1 MVDIYNFNT
10 TGYFLYLGTAL
21 NSLIN
26 GVTLVSPCLLRPVQ
40 ISNIVINS
48 HVGRYERSLLV
59 RRLAASLPALFKQ
72 ETASCSQRNV
82 SALNG

>member
-1 MVDIYNFNT
+1 M
-10 TGYFLYLGTAL
+10 

-26 GVTLVSPCLLRPVQ
+26 RVTLVSPCLLRPVQ

-48 HVGRYERSLLV
+48 NVGRYETFSLV

-82 SALNG
+82 SAMNG